1 MPRRSSSLRRIGS
14 PITRK
19 RAAIASAKG
28 SGRGSGIGA
37 WASRLVI
44 IVLFYHSMHVH
55 ATNGGRLDDSP
66 RVVRVAVYGSSCP
79 ACTQAKAVL
88 DRYQVAYDEQPIS
101 ALPRRFGRVRS
112 MPQIT
117 IDGEL
122 LGGVNQLLKLAR
134 AGGLERIT
142 NDDPKPWVRI
152 ERRLGRGYDVVM
164 LNTLGHEQ
172 RQPGSPT
179 NSPRHQPLREMGAR
193 RDLAS
198 PSRVSTTRIQRE
210 PRRA

>member
-1 MPRRSSSLRRIGS
+1 
-14 PITRK
+14 
-19 RAAIASAKG
+19 
-28 SGRGSGIGA
+28 
-37 WASRLVI
+37 
-44 IVLFYHSMHVH
+44 MHVH

-164 LNTLGHEQ
+164 LNTLGHELH
-172 RQPGSPT
+172 S
-179 NSPRHQPLREMGAR
+179 
-193 RDLAS
+193 
-198 PSRVSTTRIQRE
+198 
-210 PRRA
+210 RRAATRAEAARIADELAATPTIPRDGGSA